1 VNELVRLGR
10 RLWSRAE
17 PGFHEHR
24 THGILYERFEKLG
37 FVVHEFAGIPGF
49 AAAVDGSPTAKR
61 MALIADMDGLPVGEG
76 GRYGHF
82 CGHHVQLTALYGTA
96 LTLHE
101 ASSPALADLCFAAIP
116 AEEYVDLDKRE
127 ALRAAGTVQA
137 FSGKQELLRRGF
149 FSGFEAVVA
158 THSAAL
164 DQRHEGAEDALRD
177 GSKATR
183 RAVNSVLEMNGFDVL
198 RFRFRGTSAHAGS
211 QPHLGRSAQNA
222 AALFLQACAFLR
234 EHFRE
239 DRHIRIHPVMRLR
252 PGQAI
257 NFVPDLASVETY
269 VRAVDSETIDDTVD
283 RLQRAA
289 AGCARALG
297 VALEQERL
305 PGYAPFRAAPEL
317 HRLVAATAR
326 ELDVDF
332 VEEAFSA
339 ASSDVGDVSQVKPC
353 VMVGLPGS
361 NGRFHSPEFRI
372 EDEEAAYVFP
382 ARFLSRFLERA
393 LREFPGEPGSSA
405 G

>member
-1 VNELVRLGR
+1 VNELIRLGR

-17 PGFHEHR
+17 PGFREHR
-24 THGILYERFEKLG
+24 THGILRERFEKLG
-37 FVVHEFAGIPGF
+37 FVVQEFSGIPGF
-49 AAAVDGSPTAKR
+49 AASRDGSPTVKR
-61 MALIADMDGLPVGEG
+61 IALIADMDGLPVGEG

-96 LTLHE
+96 LTLRE
-101 ASSPALADLCFAAIP
+101 ADSPALADLCFAAVP
-116 AEEYVDLDKRE
+116 AEEYVELDKRE
-127 ALRAAGTVQA
+127 ALVAAGTVQA

-158 THSAAL
+158 THSAVL
-164 DQRHEGAEDALRD
+164 DQRRSGSEAATVRKPRGAI
-177 GSKATR
+177 

-198 RFRFRGTSAHAGS
+198 RFLFRGTSAHAGS

-234 EHFRE
+234 EHFPE
-239 DRHIRIHPVMRLR
+239 NKHIRIHPVMHLR
-252 PGQAI
+252 PDQAI
-257 NFVPDLASVETY
+257 NFVPDWASVETY
-269 VRAVDSETIDDTVD
+269 ARAVDPDTIADTVEK
-283 RLQRAA
+283 LERAA

-297 VALEQERL
+297 VGVEQKRL

-326 ELDVDF
+326 ELGADF

-339 ASSDVGDVSQVKPC
+339 ASSDVGDLSQVKPC

-372 EDEEAAYVFP
+372 EDEEAAYIFP
-382 ARFLSRFLERA
+382 AEFLSRFLERA
-393 LREFPGEPGSSA
+393 LREFPGEPGASA